1 MDKSDL
7 YFQRRLGELE
17 RRIEKVEARMSALE
31 TDPTNNSDYYSIKEF
46 MNAMGISRATVTRKI
61 KDGKINAYKVGRAVR
76 IPKTELDQIF
86 D

>member
-7 YFQRRLGELE
+7 YWQRRLGELE
-17 RRIEKVEARMSALE
+17 RRLEKVEAKMSALE
-31 TDPTNNSDYYSIKEF
+31 HNPMNNSDYYSIKEF
-46 MNAMGISRATVTRKI
+46 AASLGVSRLTITRRI
-61 KDGKINAYKVGRAVR
+61 ADGKINAYKVGRAWR